1 MVENFNKA
9 ARLQGLSEQQMYAV
23 QGDLGSPTATNT
35 HSELQG
41 EDFYGFH
48 VIVISMGL
56 HHIENPQELLK
67 RLVERLRDGGAII
80 IIDWV
85 LGIGEPKQ
93 EPASGDAHDVTHH
106 HGGHGSRHGHHS
118 AAHTVARVGFSENE
132 MQKMLGEAGCSAV
145 DYVLHPE
152 RSKVPPEIGGE
163 KQLFFARG
171 RK

>member
-9 ARLQGLSEQQMYAV
+9 ARLQGLSEQEMYAV
-23 QGDLGSPTATNT
+23 QGDLGSSTATNT
-35 HSELQG
+35 HPELQG

-48 VIVISMGL
+48 VIVISMAL

-85 LGIGEPKQ
+85 SGIGELNQ
-93 EPASGDAHDVTHH
+93 ESASKDAHDVTHDQ
-106 HGGHGSRHGHHS
+106 GGHGSRHGHHS
-118 AAHTVARVGFSENE
+118 AAHTVAHVGFNENE
-132 MQKMLGEAGCSAV
+132 MQKMLGEAGCSEV